1 MRARIDLLRQVVE
14 QQPRPSGRRD
24 SHNWSLPEIGE
35 GAGSASL
42 GRWIHVAV
50 QDGEAA
56 ESALEAE
63 RRNLVAFLMEYSVLS
78 LTVLINGKRDVAL
91 AD

>member
-14 QQPRPSGRRD
+14 QPRPSGRRD
-24 SHNWSLPEIGE
+24 SRNWSLPEIGE

-42 GRWIHVAV
+42 GRLIHVVV

-56 ESALEAE
+56 ESALEAG
-63 RRNLVAFLMEYSVLS
+63 RRNLVAFLMEYSPCH
-78 LTVLINGKRDVAL
+78 
-91 AD
+91 